1 VLPDMP
7 SASEFDPDRYRE
19 QVLEPARKLGGVLPA
34 DLLLRYAVPERVA
47 RDEEAFAAHVT
58 GILKHWRALKQKRV
72 YAGLAAGL
80 LAAHSE
86 LAASGKV
93 SYRHFAQRRADEKA
107 SAMQSLDRMAAA
119 VAATTTIVDRSRVS
133 SLGALLRGSLS
144 DQTVEET
151 LLKHRIAIV
160 EQRWELPD
168 PPPGPARSTL
178 ASNLAVLGLTLV
190 AEATFGTESVRA
202 GFRLRD
208 GFRLRSGSRID
219 KEHLDIRLQQHAQRA
234 LGERKTAL
242 DNVLATL
249 AGLVER
255 PAALDAL
262 ILWQLID
269 VLGPQITAGLPA
281 RSVADA
287 AADLGL
293 DRGEAAELAFTL
305 MERRTFQ
312 DPTRASVQDALNAGE
327 LFIARRR
334 AVALPD
340 GDELRQRIEIEAGR
354 VDALI
359 KEANEARRQGE
370 VETEAELISRA
381 LALAGNAA
389 GDLRARLQSL
399 PPPAPI
405 DVRATIKDDQVH
417 LSWAPAPA
425 RTGGLHYRVLRGLGS
440 PVKVATGGHL
450 VDDTAELRALDVEP
464 PPGDALHYC
473 VLASRGGDVWSAP
486 AAAGEPLV
494 VLPEVVEPEL
504 DARDG
509 GVLGSWQTPPGAT
522 DVLVSRRPGSAPDPV
537 SPGRRVTATLAGFHD
552 PQVAAGIRHFYRIH
566 AVYVDQDGRRRISP
580 GVVRAVTRETPMEAV
595 TDLRVEKRSSPRRE
609 LRITW
614 TAPTHGSVQI
624 YRHHGPPPWPVGT
637 AVDLPELSRH
647 GRPITGATERADSRP
662 DSREFRITL
671 PEQDGRSYFTAMTVG
686 IDQAL
691 VGPTVAVAS
700 VSPITRLQA
709 DRYQDR
715 VRLRWAWPDNV
726 HVSRIEW
733 RPTDSGR
740 AGGSADCG
748 RRRYH
753 DDGGVEITV
762 GPGPVVVS
770 VLAVRRDAE
779 GETASVPVNVTVPGQ
794 NVLVK
799 YSFRRRTRWTP
810 WVRSALV
817 LTADRAV
824 HVPPLIV
831 VRTFGRVMPLRP
843 ETGSPVLR
851 VPELD
856 LRAGEPRTIALPATA
871 DGDTGWLGCF
881 LAPPTHT
888 RAGTDH
894 ELKDPGIVLIQAD
907 EED

>member
-1 VLPDMP
+1 MLLVMP

-34 DLLLRYAVPERVA
+34 DLLLRYAVPDRIA
-47 RDEEAFAAHVT
+47 RDDEAFAAHVA

-80 LAAHSE
+80 LAAHAE
-86 LAASGKV
+86 LAAAGKV
-93 SYRHFAQRRADEKA
+93 SYKHFAQRRADEKA

-208 GFRLRSGSRID
+208 GFRLRSGGRID
-219 KEHLDIRLQQHAQRA
+219 REHLDVRMQQHARRA

-249 AGLVER
+249 SGLVER

-269 VLGPQITAGLPA
+269 VLSPQITAGLPA

-293 DRGEAAELAFTL
+293 DRGEAAELAYTL

-340 GDELRQRIEIEAGR
+340 GDELRQRVEIEAGR

-370 VETEAELISRA
+370 VEHEAELLSRA
-381 LALAGNAA
+381 LALAGKAA
-389 GDLRARLQSL
+389 GDLRARLESL
-399 PPPAPI
+399 PPPAPTE
-405 DVRATIKDDQVH
+405 VRATIKDDQVH

-450 VDDTAELRALDVEP
+450 VDQTTELRAIDPAP

-486 AAAGEPLV
+486 SAVGDPLV
-494 VLPEVVEPEL
+494 VLPEVREPEL
-504 DARDG
+504 QTRDG
-509 GVLGSWQTPPGAT
+509 GVLGSWRTPPGVG
-522 DVLVSRRPGSAPDPV
+522 DILVSRRPGSAPDPV
-537 SPGRRVTATLAGFHD
+537 SPGRRVSATLAGFHD
-552 PQVAAGIRHFYRIH
+552 PQVAAGIRHHYRIH

-580 GVVRAVTRETPMEAV
+580 GVVRAITLETPMETV
-595 TDLRVEKRSSPRRE
+595 SDLQVEARPLRGGQRE
-609 LRITW
+609 LRLTW
-614 TAPTHGSVQI
+614 TAPIHGSVQI
-624 YRHHGPPPWPVGT
+624 YRHHRPPPWSVGT
-637 AVDLPELSRH
+637 AIDLAELSRH
-647 GRPITGATERADSRP
+647 GRPISGATELADASGPSRQFRLTTP
-662 DSREFRITL
+662 DR
-671 PEQDGRSYFTAMTVG
+671 DGRSYFTAMTVG

-700 VSPITRLQA
+700 VSPVTGLRA
-709 DRYQDR
+709 ERYQDR
-715 VRLRWAWPDNV
+715 VRLRWAWPETV
-726 HVSRIEW
+726 HVCRIEW
-733 RPTDSGR
+733 RPEDPSR

-762 GPGPVVVS
+762 GPGPVTVS
-770 VLAVRRDAE
+770 VLALRRDAE
-779 GETASVPVNVTVPGQ
+779 GETTSPPVRRVIPGREVTVR
-794 NVLVK
+794 
-799 YSFRRRTRWTP
+799 YRFRRRTRWTP

-817 LTADRAV
+817 LTADRSGP
-824 HVPPLIV
+824 VPALVV
-831 VRTFGRVMPLRP
+831 VRTSGRVMPLRAESGTP
-843 ETGSPVLR
+843 ILR
-851 VPELD
+851 VPGLD
-856 LRAGEPRTIALPATA
+856 LRAGEPVTIALPATA

-881 LAPPTHT
+881 VAVPSAAPVTLV
-888 RAGTDH
+888 RA
-894 ELKDPGIVLIQAD
+894 
-907 EED
+907 EEEG